1 MDFLANLLNNTG
13 AFLAVFAGFCF
24 LIFVHELGHY
34 WAAKLSGV
42 KVEQFAIGMGT
53 AAFSWRKG
61 IGFRWGSSQDEYDK
75 RVREHIL
82 KQLQAA
88 DKHDTTLISDLKPS
102 SATIDKAATELGLG
116 ECEYRVAWLPLGG
129 YVKMLGQE
137 DGKPEAVSDDPR
149 SYNKASGKARAFIL
163 VAGVTM
169 NLITGIMMFIIA
181 FLAGVAFPPARIG
194 EVVKGSP
201 AAQAIALGHESDE
214 ALKGFKAG
222 DKIISF
228 NGEPIGDFND
238 FAVRVALTKAG
249 TSAKVV
255 IERENPDGTTQT
267 LEYRVT
273 PEAKGA
279 SGLLAVGIAPPASLK
294 LDKDSNLSP
303 DLKAAGVKPEMTIT
317 AVDGKPITRIDQ
329 LRRLVDQADGK
340 PTTLTFDLIG
350 KDPQN
355 TAKSTNPVQV
365 SLSPI
370 PTLLPIDP
378 EKDTT
383 PNYLGLIPLIRVDN
397 IEKGSPA
404 QLGGLQPGDLI
415 IQAGSHSWP
424 RYEDFVDTVKNA
436 KNTPV
441 DITVER
447 DGQSVK
453 LAPMTPRGGR
463 IGIFMGQG
471 FQTNIVAGQ
480 TGSVA
485 FGTLNVP
492 SGSRIVNVAG
502 HNVENFGQLQSA
514 LIAAV
519 RKNAPVAASDAAS
532 LDAGTPATSA
542 PAASAASAASSEK
555 PLTIPVE
562 YKSNI
567 VNTPVVKGEITLS
580 PELQSRLLAADWNLP
595 IDASL
600 VPLLVPVSAADPV
613 SATVLGFKK
622 THMFVLQT
630 YVTIQRLFE
639 RSVPISE
646 ARGPV
651 GIVSAGTQIYKQ
663 GWTYYLFFMALISV
677 NLVVMNMLPI
687 PILDGGQLVFLA
699 IEKIKGSPVS
709 IEIQTVATYIGLGL
723 LGCLM
728 LTTLYFD
735 IVRLF
740 N

>member
-61 IGFRWGSSQDEYDK
+61 IGFRWGSSQNEFDQ
-75 RVREHIL
+75 RVKEHIL

-88 DKHDTTLISDLKPS
+88 DKHDTTTLAELKPS
-102 SATIDKAATELGLG
+102 SASIDKAATELGLG

-169 NLITGIMMFIIA
+169 NLITGIMMFIVA

-194 EVVKGSP
+194 EVAKGSP
-201 AAQAIALGHESDE
+201 AARAVAIGHESDP
-214 ALKGFKAG
+214 AFTGFKAG
-222 DKIISF
+222 DKILSF
-228 NGEPIGDFND
+228 NGEAIGDFND
-238 FAVRVALTKAG
+238 FAVRVALAKAG
-249 TSAKVV
+249 SSAIVSV
-255 IERENPDGTTQT
+255 QREKPDGATETID
-267 LEYRVT
+267 YRVT
-273 PEAKGA
+273 PEKGL

-294 LDKDSNLSP
+294 LDKDTNLSP
-303 DLKAAGVKPEMTIT
+303 ELKAAGVKPEMTLS
-317 AVDGKPITRIDQ
+317 AVNGKPVTRIDQ
-329 LRRLVDQADGK
+329 VRDLVDKADGK
-340 PTTLTFDLIG
+340 PATISFQSADAAQAPIQVTLE
-350 KDPQN
+350 
-355 TAKSTNPVQV
+355 
-365 SLSPI
+365 PI
-370 PTLLPIDP
+370 PTLLPLDP
-378 EKDTT
+378 EKDTVA
-383 PNYLGLIPLIRVDN
+383 NYLGLIPLIRVDN
-397 IEKGSPA
+397 LEKGSPA
-404 QLGGLQPGDLI
+404 QAAGLQPGDLI

-424 RYEDFVDTVKNA
+424 RYDDFVDTIKNA
-436 KNTPV
+436 KNQPV
-441 DITVER
+441 EITVER
-447 DGQSVK
+447 NGQSVK
-453 LAPMTPRGGR
+453 IPPVTPRGGR
-463 IGIFMGQG
+463 LGIFMGQG

-480 TGSVA
+480 IGSTA

-492 SGSRIVNVAG
+492 SGSRIVSVAG
-502 HNVENFGQLQSA
+502 QKVENFGQLQSA

-519 RKNAPVAASDAAS
+519 RTSAPESAATVAATEAKSS
-532 LDAGTPATSA
+532 T
-542 PAASAASAASSEK
+542 PAASAPAGK
-555 PLTIPVE
+555 PLTVPIE
-562 YKSNI
+562 YQSNI
-567 VNTPVVKGEITLS
+567 VNTPVVKADITLT
-580 PELQSRLLAADWNLP
+580 PEIQERLLAADWNLP

-600 VPLLVPVSAADPV
+600 SPLLIRVSAADPIA
-613 SATVLGFKK
+613 ATVLGFKK